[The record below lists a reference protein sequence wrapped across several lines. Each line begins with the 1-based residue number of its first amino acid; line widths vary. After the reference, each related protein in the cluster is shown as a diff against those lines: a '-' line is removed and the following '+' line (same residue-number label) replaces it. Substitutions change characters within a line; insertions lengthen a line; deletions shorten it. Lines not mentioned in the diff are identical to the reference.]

1 MNGAPVFDP
10 ETGEIMEAGGNA
22 PPAFPVMS
30 LDDARALLV
39 REHGVAVGKD
49 DPLLMVVSLHQGMIR
64 DYDSMLRR
72 HDDAVRTL
80 LGATG
85 NACAEAVQAV
95 LDSIKDKTV
104 KASLDQAFALVERQA
119 VAMEQFH
126 RTLRRHRLVHSI
138 LTVLSLAGCGLAI
151 AILFSIV
158 R

>member
-1 MNGAPVFDP
+1 MSNAPIFDP
-10 ETGEIMEAGGNA
+10 ETGEIVEAGGDA

-39 REHGVAVGKD
+39 REHGVAVGND

-64 DYDSMLRR
+64 DYDAMLRR
-72 HDDAVRTL
+72 HDDAVRAL

-85 NACAEAVQAV
+85 NACAEAVEAV
-95 LDSIKDKTV
+95 LDSLKDKTV

-119 VAMEQFH
+119 EAMERFR
-126 RTLRRHRLVHSI
+126 RTLSRHRLVHTI
-138 LTVLSLAGCGLAI
+138 LTVLSLVGCGLAI
-151 AILFSIV
+151 TILFSIV